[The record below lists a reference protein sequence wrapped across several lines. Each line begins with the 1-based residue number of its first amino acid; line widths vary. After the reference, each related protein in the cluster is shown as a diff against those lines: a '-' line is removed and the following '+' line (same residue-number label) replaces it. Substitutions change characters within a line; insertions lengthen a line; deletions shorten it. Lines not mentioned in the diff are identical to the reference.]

1 MEDPTIRSWRCN
13 TKVMLTDK
21 TDLVFTDQPW
31 NVNYGGVKED
41 NTQRYQLNNIEIR
54 WKNTLEWTEVFYI
67 LKVYS
72 SKKIL

>member
-1 MEDPTIRSWRCN
+1 
-13 TKVMLTDK
+13 MLTDK

-54 WKNTLEWTEVFYI
+54 
-67 LKVYS
+67 
-72 SKKIL
+72 